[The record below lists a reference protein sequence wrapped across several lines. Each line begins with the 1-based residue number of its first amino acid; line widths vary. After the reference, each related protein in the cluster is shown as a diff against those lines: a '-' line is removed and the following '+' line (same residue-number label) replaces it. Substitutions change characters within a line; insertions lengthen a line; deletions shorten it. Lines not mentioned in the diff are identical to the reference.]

1 MKGMNECRLFAK
13 KFAKNFAKN
22 KETLLACFLVCL
34 LLALTG
40 CKSSKVV
47 ENTDTHVAH
56 VEKQEQKQSASVKD
70 SLQTSEVVAK
80 ADTSRVGEQT
90 KDSIHEQTSEYV
102 HELLEL
108 DGNGKILKHSIDRQT
123 THNTDK
129 FTINSTKKNHKSVSQ
144 TQRNDNKVSVSALN
158 MDSLL
163 AKVDSSF
170 TNSKIVHQQKP
181 KYHFVWSVENV
192 LMIIFYVIVI
202 AWLAPDIVR
211 IIKKIRARMKKK

>member
-1 MKGMNECRLFAK
+1 MKRMNECRLFAK

-22 KETLLACFLVCL
+22 KETLLACLLVCL
-34 LLALTG
+34 LITLVG

-70 SLQTSEVVAK
+70 SVLTNEVIAK

-108 DGNGKILKHSIDRQT
+108 DSNGKVLKHSIDRQT

-129 FTINSTKKNHKSVSQ
+129 FTINSTTKNHKSVSQ
-144 TQRNDNKVSVSALN
+144 NQRNDNKVSVSAQN

-163 AKVDSSF
+163 AKIDSST